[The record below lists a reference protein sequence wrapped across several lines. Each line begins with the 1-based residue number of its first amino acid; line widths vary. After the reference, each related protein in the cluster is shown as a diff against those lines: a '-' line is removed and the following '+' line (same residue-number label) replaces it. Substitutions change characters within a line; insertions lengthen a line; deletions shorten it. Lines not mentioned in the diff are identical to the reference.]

1 MLWSVRWAAILLY
14 PTPRIS
20 TPSAPQDGIATLK
33 LGLKHPRQGLGG
45 RVLAGTIFA
54 VITVSPNKNELLN
67 AELL

>member
-1 MLWSVRWAAILLY
+1 M
-14 PTPRIS
+14 
-20 TPSAPQDGIATLK
+20 ATLK
-33 LGLKHPRQGLGG
+33 LGLKYPRQGLGG